1 MSHDLVLPLAGTARP
16 DYAATR
22 ARLRGVFETAG
33 YGLFA
38 LFIFFTCFTFLRPS
52 PYDFAAIPTLLLW
65 FALGIRLHRGALPLA
80 GLLLVHNAA
89 LLVALAPY
97 LDEQDPVDWT
107 VQALYLCVTGFF
119 FVMFF
124 SDETRRRARLGFRAY
139 VASALFA
146 SACGLVAFFQVPGSE
161 VLFIMDGRAAG
172 VFEDPNLLGSFLI
185 PAILYLT
192 RGLLVG
198 DVRRPWLA
206 APALALCVGAE
217 FLSFSRGAWGA
228 VLVGLVAMT
237 AMAFLT
243 ERAAA
248 VRRRIARATIL
259 TGLVGVLGLGA
270 LLSVSAV
277 AEVFTM
283 RAKVTQD
290 YDEGETG
297 RFGNQLRSIPML
309 IERPEGFG
317 PLRFRLIFT
326 LEPHN
331 SYIGAFANAG
341 WVGGVTFIGLVLA
354 TAFVGFRLCLVA
366 SPVRGL
372 AQVAWPSLFVLYLQA
387 FQIDVEKWRQ
397 TYFLLGL
404 VWALEVARLR
414 WAARQRS
421 LQA

>member
-1 MSHDLVLPLAGTARP
+1 MSRDLILPLAAPP
-16 DYAATR
+16 DYTETR
-22 ARLRGVFETAG
+22 RKLGAGLHAAG
-33 YGLFA
+33 YALFS

-65 FALGIRLHRGALPLA
+65 FALGIRLYRGALPLA
-80 GLLLVHNAA
+80 ALLLIHNAA

-97 LDEQDPVDWT
+97 LDEQDPVEWT

-124 SDETRRRARLGFRAY
+124 SDETRRRARLGLRAY
-139 VASALFA
+139 VAGALFA
-146 SACGLVAFFQVPGSE
+146 SACGLAAFFQTPGSE
-161 VLFIMDGRAAG
+161 VLFRMDGRAAG

-185 PAILYLT
+185 PAILTLA

-206 APALALCVGAE
+206 APALALCMGAE

-228 VLVGLVAMT
+228 TAVGLVAMA
-237 AMAFLT
+237 AMASMT
-243 ERAAA
+243 ERGVG
-248 VRRRIARATIL
+248 VRRRIARVTIL
-259 TGLVGVLGLGA
+259 TGLVGLLGLGA
-270 LLSVSAV
+270 LLSVSEV
-277 AEVFTM
+277 AEVFTN

-309 IERPEGFG
+309 IERPSGFG
-317 PLRFRLIFT
+317 PLRFRLVFT

-341 WVGGVTFIGLVLA
+341 WVGGATFVALVIA

-366 SPVRGL
+366 SPYRGL
-372 AQVAWPSLFVLYLQA
+372 AQVAWPALMVLYLQA

-414 WAARQRS
+414 WHAGGGSERA
-421 LQA
+421 